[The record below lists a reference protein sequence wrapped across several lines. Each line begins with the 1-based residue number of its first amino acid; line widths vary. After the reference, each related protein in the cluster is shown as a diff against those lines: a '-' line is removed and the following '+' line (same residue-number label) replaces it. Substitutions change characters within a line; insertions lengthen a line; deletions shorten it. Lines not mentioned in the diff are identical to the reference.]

1 MSCKSLTSGGGFAR
15 VDMSDDDDVD
25 MSLFF
30 TIRVNERLATVI
42 RTRGDMNSMSTMR
55 AQAVMDF
62 AYPIVTVDRKVVL
75 KSCSSLEETRRNQ
88 ENAQIPRPNA

>member
-55 AQAVMDF
+55 AQGVIDF
-62 AYPIVTVDRKVVL
+62 AYPIVTVD
-75 KSCSSLEETRRNQ
+75 
-88 ENAQIPRPNA
+88 